1 MGEPS
6 EMAAL
11 VAFLCSQRAALI
23 TGQSIPVVGGGSA
36 HL

>member
-1 MGEPS
+1 
-6 EMAAL
+6 MAAL
-11 VAFLCSQRAALI
+11 VAFLCSQQAASI

>member
-1 MGEPS
+1 
-6 EMAAL
+6 MAAL
-11 VAFLCSQRAALI
+11 VGFLCSERAARI